1 MEKKDEIIDLITKL
15 EKKEI
20 AVKNNPE
27 VLKRFEEI
35 WISFADE
42 SDFSIQ
48 AVGFLYDGF
57 VFGTPSIF
65 YKYVVSKADRTQ
77 LINKLL
83 KSNPNIKDK
92 IVRLKFLYE
101 YLGLLFQ
108 KNEIDK
114 YLLGLILS
122 DISYQKD
129 KKAFRYLLKYFIKQI
144 SLDYHY
150 PSFDSF
156 GFNLYTSSS
165 ILQYNLSLL
174 DFIEKEDL
182 RRVVDQICEYLTKYQ
197 IIAFNPKTHDGI
209 LRHIIARSS
218 KLSNDIQVT
227 LILYKKDQRT
237 IKVAKEL
244 LKIKNI
250 KSVYISINDNLE
262 AIENFGNDTFL
273 VAGTE
278 TITEQLGDFKF
289 ELLPHAFFQLNLEQ
303 TNKLY
308 NEIINL
314 AKLKGYENVI
324 DGYCGVGTI
333 GIFLSKYVKEVRGID
348 NNKEAI
354 QNANENVKLNGINN
368 AKFYSGNILSYIN
381 KWENEGFIPDVLVVD
396 PPRTG
401 LELRLLNYL
410 QTNPVKKI
418 IYVSCNPSTLAKN
431 CNHLQ
436 KKYHIL
442 DIQPL
447 DMFPNTSNVECVVC
461 LERR

>member
-1 MEKKDEIIDLITKL
+1 MLI
-15 EKKEI
+15 
-20 AVKNNPE
+20 
-27 VLKRFEEI
+27 
-35 WISFADE
+35 
-42 SDFSIQ
+42 FS
-48 AVGFLYDGF
+48 L
-57 VFGTPSIF
+57 
-65 YKYVVSKADRTQ
+65 
-77 LINKLL
+77 
-83 KSNPNIKDK
+83 
-92 IVRLKFLYE
+92 
-101 YLGLLFQ
+101 
-108 KNEIDK
+108 
-114 YLLGLILS
+114 
-122 DISYQKD
+122 
-129 KKAFRYLLKYFIKQI
+129 
-144 SLDYHY
+144 
-150 PSFDSF
+150 
-156 GFNLYTSSS
+156 S
-165 ILQYNLSLL
+165 ILASINSLFPF
-174 DFIEKEDL
+174 FINFSPVFINSFKEYIPS
-182 RRVVDQICEYLTKYQ
+182 V
-197 IIAFNPKTHDGI
+197 F
-209 LRHIIARSS
+209 S

-442 DIQPL
+442 AIQPL

>member
-1 MEKKDEIIDLITKL
+1 MFKETIGQDNPYHYRNKVKL
-15 EKKEI
+15 P
-20 AVKNNPE
+20 V
-27 VLKRFEEI
+27 R
-35 WISFADE
+35 
-42 SDFSIQ
+42 
-48 AVGFLYDGF
+48 YDGE
-57 VFGTPSIF
+57 
-65 YKYVVSKADRTQ
+65 
-77 LINKLL
+77 KLVTGL
-83 KSNPNIKDK
+83 YAMDTN
-92 IVRLKFLYE
+92 RLVY
-101 YLGLLFQ
+101 
-108 KNEIDK
+108 IDNC
-114 YLLGLILS
+114 L
-122 DISYQKD
+122 
-129 KKAFRYLLKYFIKQI
+129 
-144 SLDYHY
+144 
-150 PSFDSF
+150 
-156 GFNLYTSSS
+156 
-165 ILQYNLSLL
+165 
-174 DFIEKEDL
+174 IEKEDL

-442 DIQPL
+442 AIQPL
-447 DMFPNTSNVECVVC
+447 DMFPNTSNVEAIAV
-461 LERR
+461 LYRK

>member
-1 MEKKDEIIDLITKL
+1 MDTNVLARNQEILLTIKRIGINGEGIGYYKRLAVFVKGALPREEIIAKVTEVNKQYAKAEMIKIKGEPSEARVNPLCKYSDKCGGCQFQHVNYLDQCKF
-15 EKKEI
+15 KKEI
-20 AVKNNPE
+20 VKEAFDKYYNGKLNE
-27 VLKRFEEI
+27 VLFKETIGQDNPYHYRNK
-35 WISFADE
+35 
-42 SDFSIQ
+42 
-48 AVGFLYDGF
+48 VKLPVRYDGE
-57 VFGTPSIF
+57 
-65 YKYVVSKADRTQ
+65 
-77 LINKLL
+77 KLVTGL
-83 KSNPNIKDK
+83 YAMDTN
-92 IVRLKFLYE
+92 RLVY
-101 YLGLLFQ
+101 
-108 KNEIDK
+108 IDNC
-114 YLLGLILS
+114 L
-122 DISYQKD
+122 
-129 KKAFRYLLKYFIKQI
+129 
-144 SLDYHY
+144 
-150 PSFDSF
+150 
-156 GFNLYTSSS
+156 
-165 ILQYNLSLL
+165 
-174 DFIEKEDL
+174 IEKEDL

-442 DIQPL
+442 AIQPL
-447 DMFPNTSNVECVVC
+447 DMFPNTSNVEAIAV
-461 LERR
+461 LYRK

>member
-1 MEKKDEIIDLITKL
+1 MDTNVLARNQEILLTIKRIGINGEGIGYYKRLAVFVKGALPREEIIAKVTEVNKQYARAEMIKIKGEPSEARVNPSCKYSDKCGGCQFQHVNYLDQCKF
-15 EKKEI
+15 KKEI
-20 AVKNNPE
+20 VKEAFDKYYNGKLNE
-27 VLKRFEEI
+27 VLFKETIGQDNPYHYRNK
-35 WISFADE
+35 
-42 SDFSIQ
+42 
-48 AVGFLYDGF
+48 VKLPVRYDGE
-57 VFGTPSIF
+57 
-65 YKYVVSKADRTQ
+65 
-77 LINKLL
+77 KLVTGL
-83 KSNPNIKDK
+83 YAMDTN
-92 IVRLKFLYE
+92 RLVY
-101 YLGLLFQ
+101 
-108 KNEIDK
+108 IDNC
-114 YLLGLILS
+114 L
-122 DISYQKD
+122 
-129 KKAFRYLLKYFIKQI
+129 
-144 SLDYHY
+144 
-150 PSFDSF
+150 
-156 GFNLYTSSS
+156 
-165 ILQYNLSLL
+165 
-174 DFIEKEDL
+174 IEKEDL

-442 DIQPL
+442 AIQPL
-447 DMFPNTSNVECVVC
+447 DMFPNTSNVEAIAV
-461 LERR
+461 LYRK

>member
-1 MEKKDEIIDLITKL
+1 MDTNVLARNQEILLTIKRIGINGEGIGYYKRLAVFVKGALPKEEIIAKVTEVNKQYARAEMIKIKGEPSEARANPPCKYSDKCGGCQFQHVNYLDQCKF
-15 EKKEI
+15 KKEI
-20 AVKNNPE
+20 VKEAFDKYYNGKLNE
-27 VLKRFEEI
+27 VLFKETIGQDNPYHYRNK
-35 WISFADE
+35 
-42 SDFSIQ
+42 
-48 AVGFLYDGF
+48 VKLPVRYDGE
-57 VFGTPSIF
+57 
-65 YKYVVSKADRTQ
+65 
-77 LINKLL
+77 KLVTGL
-83 KSNPNIKDK
+83 YAMDTN
-92 IVRLKFLYE
+92 RLVY
-101 YLGLLFQ
+101 
-108 KNEIDK
+108 IDNC
-114 YLLGLILS
+114 L
-122 DISYQKD
+122 
-129 KKAFRYLLKYFIKQI
+129 
-144 SLDYHY
+144 
-150 PSFDSF
+150 
-156 GFNLYTSSS
+156 
-165 ILQYNLSLL
+165 
-174 DFIEKEDL
+174 IEKEDL

-442 DIQPL
+442 AIQPL
-447 DMFPNTSNVECVVC
+447 DMFPNTSNVEAIAV
-461 LERR
+461 LYRK